1 MTPALTFFV
10 GLSMLVLFGWYFATD
25 QGPRKRLLATT
36 LMLLLVIFSIAT
48 MWPPQKKIALG
59 LDIQGGTSFLIRLKS
74 GDKPITK
81 GMLDQAVEVI
91 RKRVDYFGGGEP
103 IISPVGGDR
112 ILVQI
117 PGLDTA
123 KIQEAR
129 DQLSRVAKLEFRLVY
144 PDNGQKLKAI
154 DEGKDVIPPEFRI
167 ESYKMQREGEKP
179 VEGRL
184 VIKKKADLSGDRVSS
199 AGASYEKDGWVVHL
213 RFDPEGAKKFGD
225 ITAAHVHHRFAI
237 VLDGVIQSAPVIQ
250 DAIYGG
256 DAQITG
262 RFTEEE
268 ARSLASVLENPLQT
282 PVSIEEERS
291 VSPTL
296 GLDSI
301 RASILAGLL
310 GLAITL
316 VCVAIYYKIPGLIAN
331 LALLIN
337 LILLVGALTMFHFV
351 LTLPGI
357 AGIILTIGLSVD
369 ANVLVFERLREEMAL
384 GKSLK
389 IALNTA
395 YEKAFTSIFD
405 ANVTTLITA
414 AILFWQATGPV
425 RGFAIS
431 LTLGILASLFTALI
445 VGRNTLGWFVDTGRL
460 KRISMLHLISAQ
472 NINFLGKGFIAC
484 MCSLALL
491 LAGATAFYLR
501 GERNF
506 GVDFRGGDLITLL
519 YTAQLRAISQD
530 PWFSR
535 VQSPAF
541 ADHAALD
548 LDPSDGVSFAKVLD
562 VARWIRDELQTL
574 GAPGVPKT
582 SGASGLHI
590 YVPLP
595 PRTPYDAGLL
605 FCQIVAT
612 VIAQKHPRVATI
624 ERSVA
629 ARGKRVYVDYMQNGL
644 GQPFVARQEGIA
656 LLRVGP
662 VGGRRRLDAAGE
674 WLPVVIEVAIRSLNE
689 ERIRFHRSEPRP
701 QPELAETVD
710 ILVTH
715 VSRLVPRLR
724 IECERRI
731 PEDSEHRHPT
741 RVIPRAG
748 CDRAARTDDP
758 THLTDARIGIRHEV
772 DHQLGESDIECVVRP
787 RQRLGGA
794 NLDVRSRNTLRAGG
808 SERGQLGR
816 KREG

>member
-1 MTPALTFFV
+1 
-10 GLSMLVLFGWYFATD
+10 MLVLFGWYFATD

-36 LMLLLVIFSIAT
+36 LMLLLVIFSIAM

-59 LDIQGGTSFLIRLKS
+59 LDIQGGTSFLIRLKA

-179 VEGRL
+179 IEERL
-184 VIKKKADLSGDRVSS
+184 LVKKKADLSGDRVSN

-213 RFDPEGAKKFGD
+213 RFDAEGAKQFGN
-225 ITAAHVHHRFAI
+225 ITAANVHHRFAI
-237 VLDGVIQSAPVIQ
+237 VLDGGIQSAPVIQ

-268 ARSLASVLENPLQT
+268 ARSLASVLQNPLQT

-296 GLDSI
+296 GADSI
-301 RASILAGLL
+301 RASILAGLV
-310 GLAITL
+310 GLAITV
-316 VCVAIYYKIPGLIAN
+316 VCVAIYYKIPGLVAD
-331 LALLIN
+331 LALVIN
-337 LILLVGALTMFHFV
+337 LILLMGALTMFHFV

-369 ANVLVFERLREEMAL
+369 ANVLIFERLREEMAL
-384 GKSLK
+384 GKTLK
-389 IALNTA
+389 VALNTA
-395 YEKAFTSIFD
+395 YEKAFSSIFD

-414 AILFWQATGPV
+414 AILFWKASGPV
-425 RGFAIS
+425 KGFAIA

-445 VGRNTLGWFVDTGRL
+445 VGRNFLGWFVDTGRL

-491 LAGATAFYLR
+491 LAGAAAFYLR
-501 GERNF
+501 GEKNF
-506 GVDFRGGDLITLL
+506 GVDFRGGDLITL
-519 YTAQLRAISQD
+519 S
-530 PWFSR
+530 
-535 VQSPAF
+535 
-541 ADHAALD
+541 
-548 LDPSDGVSFAKVLD
+548 
-562 VARWIRDELQTL
+562 
-574 GAPGVPKT
+574 APGVIDI
-582 SGASGLHI
+582 GQVRHGLQQIGLADASIQESAQGGKSYI
-590 YVPLP
+590 TI
-595 PRTPYDAGLL
+595 RTPLNTSDRVEKQIMQAMPKAG
-605 FCQIVAT
+605 FNV
-612 VIAQKHPRVATI
+612 
-624 ERSVA
+624 E
-629 ARGKRVYVDYMQNGL
+629 
-644 GQPFVARQEGIA
+644 
-656 LLRVGP
+656 
-662 VGGRRRLDAAGE
+662 
-674 WLPVVIEVAIRSLNE
+674 
-689 ERIRFHRSEPRP
+689 
-701 QPELAETVD
+701 
-710 ILVTH
+710 
-715 VSRLVPRLR
+715 
-724 IECERRI
+724 
-731 PEDSEHRHPT
+731 
-741 RVIPRAG
+741 
-748 CDRAARTDDP
+748 
-758 THLTDARIGIRHEV
+758 
-772 DHQLGESDIECVVRP
+772 
-787 RQRLGGA
+787 
-794 NLDVRSRNTLRAGG
+794 G
-808 SERGQLGR
+808 SERVGALVGGERAKSSLIALGLGILGILIFVTFRFELSFAVGAIVALLHDVLMTVGVFALLGR
-816 KREG
+816 ELTLTMVGAVLTIAGYSINDTIVVYDRIREGLASGRRGTIEEIMNSSINQTLSRTILTSTVTLIPILCLFFFAGAVLRDFSLAIIIGVVVGTYSSIFIASPIVLWWSRARGRGAAALRREVTEKTTTAANPLAQR

>member
-10 GLSMLVLFGWYFATD
+10 GLGMLVLFGWYFASD
-25 QGPRKRLLATT
+25 QGPRKRVLATT
-36 LMLLLVIFSIAT
+36 LMLLLVVFSIAT
-48 MWPPQKKIALG
+48 IWPPQKKIALG
-59 LDIQGGTSFLIRLKS
+59 LDIQGGTSFLIRLVP

-91 RKRVDYFGGGEP
+91 RKRIDVFGVSEP

-112 ILVQI
+112 ILIQI

-144 PDNGQKLKAI
+144 SDNGQKLKAI
-154 DEGKDVIPPEFRI
+154 DEGKDVIPPEYRI
-167 ESYKMQREGEKP
+167 ETYKLGAEGAPMTNEFGDTVAGAKEKP
-179 VEGRL
+179 REERL
-184 VIKKKADLSGDRVSS
+184 LVKKKADLSGDRVSS

-268 ARSLASVLENPLQT
+268 ARGLASVLENPLQT

-301 RASILAGLL
+301 RASILAGLV
-310 GLAITL
+310 GLVITL
-316 VCVAIYYKIPGLIAN
+316 VCVAIYYKIPGLIAD
-331 LALLIN
+331 LALIIN
-337 LILLVGALTMFHFV
+337 LILLMGALTMFHFV

-369 ANVLVFERLREEMAL
+369 ANVLIYERLREEMAL

-389 IALNTA
+389 VALNTA
-395 YEKAFTSIFD
+395 YEKAFSSIFD

-414 AILFWQATGPV
+414 AILFWKATGPV
-425 RGFAIS
+425 KGFAIA

-445 VGRNTLGWFVDTGRL
+445 VGRTCLGWLVDTGRL

-506 GVDFRGGDLITLL
+506 GVDFRGGDLITL
-519 YTAQLRAISQD
+519 S
-530 PWFSR
+530 
-535 VQSPAF
+535 
-541 ADHAALD
+541 
-548 LDPSDGVSFAKVLD
+548 
-562 VARWIRDELQTL
+562 
-574 GAPGVPKT
+574 APGKIDIGQVRNALKPI
-582 SGASGLHI
+582 GLADASIQESTQGGKSYI
-590 YVPLP
+590 TI
-595 PRTPYDAGLL
+595 RTPLNTSDKVEK
-605 FCQIVAT
+605 QIIQT
-612 VIAQKHPRVATI
+612 VP
-624 ERSVA
+624 
-629 ARGKRVYVDYMQNGL
+629 
-644 GQPFVARQEGIA
+644 
-656 LLRVGP
+656 
-662 VGGRRRLDAAGE
+662 
-674 WLPVVIEVAIRSLNE
+674 
-689 ERIRFHRSEPRP
+689 
-701 QPELAETVD
+701 
-710 ILVTH
+710 
-715 VSRLVPRLR
+715 
-724 IECERRI
+724 
-731 PEDSEHRHPT
+731 
-741 RVIPRAG
+741 
-748 CDRAARTDDP
+748 
-758 THLTDARIGIRHEV
+758 
-772 DHQLGESDIECVVRP
+772 
-787 RQRLGGA
+787 
-794 NLDVRSRNTLRAGG
+794 NTGFKVEG
-808 SERGQLGR
+808 SERVGALVGGELAKSSLIALGLGILGILIFVTFRFELSFAVGAIVALLHDVLMTVGVFALLGR
-816 KREG
+816 ELTLTMVGAVLTIAGYSINDTIVVYDRIREGLASGRRGTIEEIMNSSINQTLSRTILTSTVTLIPILCLFFFGGAVLRDFSLAIIIGVVVGTYSSIFIASPIVLWWTRLRGGRETTLRREITEKAATAANPLAQR